1 MCVNDPLNNGIPFFA
16 NSKLSSTSF
25 ESSGLNDNESICH
38 FQTLV
43 WTFGV
48 QSLTMRMTPK
58 NPIATRKCKS
68 VYVGQK
74 TQRRF
79 LKLME
84 KRGGESRAVQQFY
97 MLSSLIL
104 PSRSQKFHN
113 RQKFYKLE
121 NVRTFGM
128 LPKT

>member
-1 MCVNDPLNNGIPFFA
+1 M
-16 NSKLSSTSF
+16 
-25 ESSGLNDNESICH
+25 CH

-84 KRGGESRAVQQFY
+84 KRGGGVKGR
-97 MLSSLIL
+97 SLIL
-104 PSRSQKFHN
+104 YVIFPNLAIKITKVPQSAKI
-113 RQKFYKLE
+113 L
-121 NVRTFGM
+121 
-128 LPKT
+128 